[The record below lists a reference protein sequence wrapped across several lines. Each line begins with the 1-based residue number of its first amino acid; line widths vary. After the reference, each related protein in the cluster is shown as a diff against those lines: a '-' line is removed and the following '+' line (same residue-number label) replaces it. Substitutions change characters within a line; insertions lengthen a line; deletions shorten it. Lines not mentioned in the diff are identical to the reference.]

1 MTAPTKGERTRAKL
15 ITAAGALVRRRGY
28 HATGLADVVAEAGAP
43 RGSLYFHFPDGKDQL
58 LQAALAEAGATW
70 RTRLEAVIAAA
81 PDVGAAIDG
90 VCDAL
95 AASLVES
102 DYQDGCPFATVA
114 LEAAAL
120 SPAVR
125 AEIAGNY
132 QTWIA
137 LIAARLDA
145 LGVPAVAAERLA
157 TFVLAAV
164 EGALLLA
171 KVERSRR
178 PLDDVAATLRLLAV
192 GLGPRPGVA
201 DLAPGV

>member
-1 MTAPTKGERTRAKL
+1 VTAPTKGERTRAKL
-15 ITAAGALVRRRGY
+15 IAAAGALVRRRGY
-28 HATGLADVVAEAGAP
+28 HATGLADVVAAAGAP
-43 RGSLYFHFPDGKDQL
+43 RGSLYFHFPGGKDQL

-70 RTRLEAVIAAA
+70 RARLEAVIAAA

-102 DYQDGCPFATVA
+102 DYQDG
-114 LEAAAL
+114 L
-120 SPAVR
+120 SVR
-125 AEIAGNY
+125 DRRSRG
-132 QTWIA
+132 
-137 LIAARLDA
+137 RR
-145 LGVPAVAAERLA
+145 AVAGGAGRDRRQLPGVDRAHRRAPRRPRGAGGRGRSLA

-178 PLDDVAATLRLLAV
+178 PLDEVAATLRLLAV
-192 GLGPRPGVA
+192 GLGPRAGVA
-201 DLAPGV
+201 EPAAGV